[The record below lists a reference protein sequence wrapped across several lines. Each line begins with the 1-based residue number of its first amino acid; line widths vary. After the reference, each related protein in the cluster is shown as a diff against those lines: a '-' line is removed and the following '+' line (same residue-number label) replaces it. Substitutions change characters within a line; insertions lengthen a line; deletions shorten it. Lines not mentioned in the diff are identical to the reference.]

1 MKEPAGDW
9 GAKTAK
15 AAQSEIK
22 TPHCLT
28 GEERREKSTQKGA
41 SLVAQCLGPLGPKAG
56 GPGFNPWSGNED
68 PTCQMSHRLQRR
80 SQISCAAAKT
90 QGSQINTKKKKKEE
104 EEERKEG
111 RKKSTERNKEAEGGD
126 KTNTKGPV
134 PEPPNPSPTG
144 PPGTKRTAAA
154 GNRGSRQNPTFPAS

>member
-1 MKEPAGDW
+1 MKEAAGDW

-15 AAQSEIK
+15 SAQSETK
-22 TPHCLT
+22 TPHRLT

-41 SLVAQCLGPLGPKAG
+41 SLVAQCLGPLAPKAG

-90 QGSQINTKKKKKEE
+90 KGSQINTKKKKEE
-104 EEERKEG
+104 EEERKEEEY
-111 RKKSTERNKEAEGGD
+111 REEQR
-126 KTNTKGPV
+126 
-134 PEPPNPSPTG
+134 
-144 PPGTKRTAAA
+144 
-154 GNRGSRQNPTFPAS
+154 SRWR

>member
-15 AAQSEIK
+15 AAQNETK
-22 TPHCLT
+22 TPHHLT
-28 GEERREKSTQKGA
+28 GEERRERSTQKGT
-41 SLVAQCLGPLGPKAG
+41 SLVVQWLGPLFPKAG
-56 GPGFNPWSGNED
+56 GPRFNPWSGNEG
-68 PTCQMSHRLQRR
+68 PTCQRSHRLQRR

-90 QGSQINTKKKKKEE
+90 QGSQINTKKNKKKE
-104 EEERKEG
+104 

-134 PEPPNPSPTG
+134 PEPPQPQPHGPT
-144 PPGTKRTAAA
+144 RRQEDSCCR
-154 GNRGSRQNPTFPAS
+154 NRGSTQNPTFPAK